1 MVEVL
6 YVLLGIGIILFL
18 GYIAEFLFKKT
29 KVPDVLILIIIGFI
43 IGPHVLGYFDPQSI
57 AEYAPIFTTFTLLF
71 LLFDGGLNLSLKS
84 IVEGAV
90 KTFNITIV
98 NFVMSTILIGVI
110 MLIAGYNIW
119 LSLLTGVILG
129 GICSAFVIPIVKRLK
144 INKDTASVLT
154 LESALTDVLSI
165 VFAFAIMEIITSN
178 SVEFFSSMKT
188 LLFLFLIAGIIG
200 VVAGL
205 IWIVIVTSI
214 FKMNTPIMLTIAYVM
229 IVYVISEFL
238 GGNGAIAT
246 LFVGVTLKNSKQ
258 ITRRILILIHHDD
271 KETEDIHGI
280 VAVTH
285 KESTFYE
292 QISFF
297 LKTFFFVY
305 IGVLFNLDNVPA
317 LIIGLAI
324 AVVLLYGRKI
334 SQFVV
339 SEYPKYDIQITD
351 AIFARGLAAAA
362 IAQLLIANN
371 IEYATEIAA
380 IVYNVIILTI
390 VLSSFMIFLVNKGIY
405 TNITTGK
412 KTATSKTNS
421 KST

>member
-6 YVLLGIGIILFL
+6 YVLLGIGVILFL
-18 GYIAEFLFKKT
+18 GYVAEFLFKKT
-29 KVPDVLILIIIGFI
+29 KVPDVLILIIIGFV

-98 NFVMSTILIGVI
+98 NFLVSTLIVGII
-110 MLIAGYNIW
+110 MLISGFNMWI
-119 LSLLTGVILG
+119 SLLTGFILG
-129 GICSAFVIPIVKRLK
+129 GISSAFVIPIVKRLN

-154 LESALTDVLSI
+154 LESALTDVLCI
-165 VFAFAIMEIITSN
+165 VFAFAVMEIITSN

-238 GGNGAIAT
+238 GGNGSIAT
-246 LFVGVTLKNSKQ
+246 LFVGITLKNSKQ
-258 ITRRILILIHHDD
+258 ITRRILLIIHHND

-324 AVVLLYGRKI
+324 AVALLYSRKI

-339 SEYPKYDIQITD
+339 SDYPEYDRQITEVM
-351 AIFARGLAAAA
+351 FARGLAAAA
-362 IAQLLIANN
+362 IVQLVIANN
-371 IEYATEIAA
+371 MPRATEIAA
-380 IVYNVIILTI
+380 VVYNVIIFTI
-390 VLSSFMIFLVNKGIY
+390 LFSSILIFLVNRGVFNKD
-405 TNITTGK
+405 K
-412 KTATSKTNS
+412 
-421 KST
+421 KSTKMIDVT